1 MIIMIIIII
10 IIHNNNNLQCFMGTK
25 QLKFIEMNASN
36 TMGIMVNI
44 VITKLFRK
52 SQKVMIFISCE
63 QNDIY
68 DMLANNYEYQFI

>member
-1 MIIMIIIII
+1 
-10 IIHNNNNLQCFMGTK
+10 MGTK

-52 SQKVMIFISCE
+52 S
-63 QNDIY
+63 
-68 DMLANNYEYQFI
+68 